1 MSKVRPKYVSFIKQ
15 TTPDYTTVKEKLRK
29 LIIYPNSSLISNI
42 QLHRSRKKQNKWIFT
57 KKENKQT
64 KTQTKVKQIYW
75 EENWNSWEFWY

>member
-42 QLHRSRKKQNKWIFT
+42 QLHGSRKKQNKWIFT

-64 KTQTKVKQIYW
+64 NKNPDQSQTNLLRRKLK
-75 EENWNSWEFWY
+75 

>member
-64 KTQTKVKQIYW
+64 NKNPDQSQTNLLRRKLK
-75 EENWNSWEFWY
+75 